1 MKILVT
7 GGSGYIASWIINYL
21 LKQGHEVNT
30 TVRDISKEAKIF
42 HLKQM
47 MKEKEGELRFFE
59 ADLLEEGSFDEAVK
73 DCEVVIHSASPFK
86 VSGIKDPVKQLVE
99 PAVKG
104 TRNVLRAVNRSK
116 SVKKVVLTSS
126 VAAIYGD
133 NADIHNIDGSKF
145 TEDHWNT
152 SSSEKHQAYSYSKT
166 EAEKTAWHMANEQQ
180 RWKLAVI
187 NPGFVVGPSI
197 TKRKDSTSINLIIS
211 FLDGTYKSGVPE
223 LYFGMVDV
231 RNAAM
236 AHVNAATKPDAEGR
250 HILVS
255 ETLSMLEVAKI
266 LRKHHGNAYK
276 IPGSAIPKWLL
287 YVVGPFNGFN
297 WKFIRRNVGIP
308 VYFDN
313 TRAKNNLDIEF
324 IPVSQSIREQA
335 DQVISDG
342 LVER

>member
-1 MKILVT
+1 M
-7 GGSGYIASWIINYL
+7 
-21 LKQGHEVNT
+21 NT
-30 TVRDISKEAKIF
+30 TVRDLSNEAKIF
-42 HLKQM
+42 HLKQLE
-47 MKEKEGELRFFE
+47 KEKEGKLHFYE

-73 DCEVVIHSASPFK
+73 DCGVVIHSASPFK

-104 TRNVLRAVNRSK
+104 TRNVLRAVSRAK

-133 NADIHNIDGSKF
+133 NADIKNIEGTKF
-145 TEDHWNT
+145 TEEHWNT

-166 EAEKTAWHMANEQQ
+166 EAEKVAWQMANEQQ

-197 TKRKDSTSINLIIS
+197 TKRKDSTSISLIIS
-211 FLDGTYKSGVPE
+211 FLNGTYKSGVPE

-236 AHVNAATKPDAEGR
+236 AHLNAATKPDAEGR

-255 ETLSMLEVAKI
+255 ETLSMPELAKI
-266 LRKHHGNAYK
+266 LHDHLGDQYK
-276 IPGSAIPKWLL
+276 IPGSSIPKWLL
-287 YVVGPFNGFN
+287 FLVGPFSGFN
-297 WKFIRRNVGIP
+297 WKFIRQNVGIP

-335 DQVISDG
+335 EQVISDG
-342 LVER
+342 LVEK